1 MKAMSVPVLT
11 LVNGDRLW
19 TPILTGLALVAFA
32 ANSVL
37 CRLALGQGTID
48 AASFTAIR
56 LVSGALTLLVVAALS
71 KGKERSTPGGNWTSA
86 TALFLYAIAFSFAY
100 VSLSTAT
107 GALIL
112 FPTVQ
117 MTMVVAALWWG
128 ERPRLLEWLGLSI
141 ALCGLVY
148 LVLPGLSAPS
158 PLGSLLMTVAGISW
172 GVYSLRGR
180 GAVNPIAVTTGNF
193 VRSVPFV
200 LGVSLVLL
208 QMIQVSPK
216 GTLLAVA
223 SGSLASGAGY
233 VIWYAA
239 LRGLTTT
246 RAAAVQ
252 LSVPVLAALGGVIFL
267 SEQISIRLVISSVT
281 ILGGLGLV
289 LLGRA
294 VPDLARGPGPR
305 WST

>member
-56 LVSGALTLLVVAALS
+56 LVSGALTLLVVTALS

-148 LVLPGLSAPS
+148 LMLPGLSAPS

-180 GAVNPIAVTTGNF
+180 GAVNPIAITTDNF

-208 QMIQVSPK
+208 QFIQVSPK
-216 GTLLAVA
+216 GALLAVA

-233 VIWYAA
+233 VIWYAS

-267 SEQISIRLVISSVT
+267 SEQLSIRLVISSVT

-289 LLGRA
+289 LLGRT
-294 VPDLARGPGPR
+294 VWVQLK
-305 WST
+305 STAEIQ